1 MTSPHETAIVT
12 YCDGKSSALS
22 KELAMAL
29 LGKGYTNVRMLMNG
43 WTLWQARSL
52 PVEMGGGSR

>member
-1 MTSPHETAIVT
+1 MVT